1 MSVSGLNPKDPPNIL
16 FDVPLLGKCGSCVPG
31 PGFKFLETA
40 CDNASLGPRENKK
53 PGSRA
58 FDLLRFCVELKLS
71 ISYVPG
77 PGLSLGRSLK
87 PPL

>member
-1 MSVSGLNPKDPPNIL
+1 
-16 FDVPLLGKCGSCVPG
+16 
-31 PGFKFLETA
+31 
-40 CDNASLGPRENKK
+40 LGPRENKK